1 MTEASLETA
10 RSVVDAHGYLSWL
23 GLDIDALE
31 DGRVVLSIPAR
42 DELRNVGGPVHPIHG
57 GVVATLV
64 DTASGFALRT
74 TFEDPAAAR
83 LTTTDLDVSYLRPA
97 LGDLRATAS
106 VVRAGGSMGVVD
118 VTVESEDGTPQ
129 GEGETGVAGVNRDG
143 DAEAGV
149 NRDGYDEAGVNRDSD
164 AEAGINR
171 DSDAEAEDG
180 PVAVGRATYRLYRG
194 DV

>member
-10 RSVVDAHGYLSWL
+10 RSFVDAHGYLSWL
-23 GLDIDALE
+23 GLDIEAIE
-31 DGRVVLSIPAR
+31 DGRVVLCIPAR
-42 DELRNVGGPVHPIHG
+42 DDLRNVGGPVHPIHG

-74 TFEDPAAAR
+74 TFEDPEAAR

-118 VTVESEDGTPQ
+118 VTVESEDGPA
-129 GEGETGVAGVNRDG
+129 GSEGETGDAGVDRRG
-143 DAEAGV
+143 Q
-149 NRDGYDEAGVNRDSD
+149 
-164 AEAGINR
+164 
-171 DSDAEAEDG
+171 AEDG
-180 PVAVGRATYRLYRG
+180 PVAVGRTTYRLYRG
-194 DV
+194 DA